1 MSMRTATTPP
11 HPIRRATFQASAL
24 GLLVQPLLGGC
35 LSQDY
40 YRATGQSVATG
51 AMQGVRDGI
60 PGIQEPLRQTLRGA
74 LVDDPALKE
83 AARDMTRSAVD
94 VLEARLGSPE
104 MRGQVDALVAQAME
118 RLRRDGDETVRGLIT
133 AAGGTLEA
141 ELRRVAT
148 VSILAATTTLRDSIE
163 RDVTPAAQRLAS
175 RMGEELIVSLVK
187 GLEGPLQEDMLRAGR
202 NMSQALIKGAAEGA
216 DDPINQ
222 AGFGGLTNHVMLQA
236 VRGAKQ
242 GMREGLPDQTQVAL
256 ISGLVLL
263 GALVLASSAG
273 LAFFWWR
280 YQQSAKTLTIVA
292 ESINDHQ
299 SGALKDTIKKSTH
312 DNYVGPWFSS
322 FLKRR
327 GL

>member
-1 MSMRTATTPP
+1 MSMEATAPHRRRGTPSAAVALLATT
-11 HPIRRATFQASAL
+11 
-24 GLLVQPLLGGC
+24 LLAGC
-35 LSQDY
+35 VSQDY
-40 YRATGQSVATG
+40 YRATGQSAAAG

-60 PGIQEPLRQTLRGA
+60 PGIQEPLRQTLHGA
-74 LVDDPALKE
+74 LVDDPLLKT
-83 AARDMTRSAVD
+83 AARDMTRSAVE

-104 MRGQVDALVAQAME
+104 MRRQVDALVAQAME
-118 RLRRDGDETVRGLIT
+118 SLQREGDETVRELIK

-141 ELRRVAT
+141 ELRRVVTA
-148 VSILAATTTLRDSIE
+148 SILAATTTLRDSLE

-175 RMGEELIVSLVK
+175 RMGEELVVSVVK
-187 GLEGPLQEDMLRAGR
+187 GLEGPLQKTMLQAGR

-216 DDPINQ
+216 DDPLNQ

-236 VRGAKQ
+236 VRGARQ
-242 GMREGLPDQTQVAL
+242 GMTEGLPDQAQVAL
-256 ISGLVLL
+256 ISGMVLL
-263 GALVLASSAG
+263 AALVLASSAG
-273 LAFFWWR
+273 LGFFWWR

-292 ESINDHQ
+292 KSINNHQ

>member
-1 MSMRTATTPP
+1 MSMDVTVTPHRRTAVV
-11 HPIRRATFQASAL
+11 
-24 GLLVQPLLGGC
+24 LLAVTLLAGC
-35 LSQDY
+35 ASQDY
-40 YRATGQSVATG
+40 YRATGQSAAAG
-51 AMQGVRDGI
+51 AMQGVREGI
-60 PGIQEPLRQTLRGA
+60 AGIQEPLRQTLHGA
-74 LVDDPALKE
+74 LVDDPMLKD
-83 AARDMTRSAVD
+83 AARDMTRSAME

-104 MRGQVDALVAQAME
+104 MRRQVDALVAQAMAS
-118 RLRRDGDETVRGLIT
+118 LQRDSDKAVRELVQ

-148 VSILAATTTLRDSIE
+148 ASILAATTTLRDALE

-175 RMGEELIVSLVK
+175 RMGEELVISVVK
-187 GLEGPLQEDMLRAGR
+187 GLEGPLQKTMLQAGR

-216 DDPINQ
+216 EDPINQ

-236 VRGAKQ
+236 VRGARQ
-242 GMREGLPDQTQVAL
+242 GMTEGLPDQAQIAL
-256 ISGLVLL
+256 ISGMVLL
-263 GALVLASSAG
+263 GALVLATSGG
-273 LAFFWWR
+273 LGFFWWR

-292 ESINDHQ
+292 KSINNHQ

>member
-1 MSMRTATTPP
+1 MSMDVTVTP
-11 HPIRRATFQASAL
+11 HRRPAVV
-24 GLLVQPLLGGC
+24 LLAVTLLAGC
-35 LSQDY
+35 VSQDY
-40 YRATGQSVATG
+40 YRATGQSAAAGV
-51 AMQGVRDGI
+51 MQGVREGI
-60 PGIQEPLRQTLRGA
+60 AGIQEPLRQTLHGA
-74 LVDDPALKE
+74 LVDDPMLKA
-83 AARDMTRSAVD
+83 AARDMTRSAME

-104 MRGQVDALVAQAME
+104 MRRQVDALVAQAMAS
-118 RLRRDGDETVRGLIT
+118 LQRDSDKTVRELVQ

-148 VSILAATTTLRDSIE
+148 ASVLAATTTLRDSLQ

-175 RMGEELIVSLVK
+175 RMGEELVISVVK
-187 GLEGPLQEDMLRAGR
+187 GLEGPLQKTMLQAGR

-216 DDPINQ
+216 EDPINQ
-222 AGFGGLTNHVMLQA
+222 AGFGGLTSHVMLQA
-236 VRGAKQ
+236 VRGARQ
-242 GMREGLPDQTQVAL
+242 GMTEGLPDQAQVAL
-256 ISGLVLL
+256 ISGMVLL
-263 GALVLASSAG
+263 GALVLATSGG
-273 LAFFWWR
+273 LGFFWWR

-292 ESINDHQ
+292 KSINNHQ

>member
-1 MSMRTATTPP
+1 
-11 HPIRRATFQASAL
+11 
-24 GLLVQPLLGGC
+24 
-35 LSQDY
+35 
-40 YRATGQSVATG
+40 
-51 AMQGVRDGI
+51 MQGVRDGI
-60 PGIQEPLRQTLRGA
+60 PGIQEPLRQTLHGA
-74 LVDDPALKE
+74 LVDDSVLKN
-83 AARDMTRSAVD
+83 AARDMTRSAVE

-104 MRGQVDALVAQAME
+104 MRRQVDALVAQAME
-118 RLRRDGDETVRGLIT
+118 SLQRDGDETVRGLIK

-141 ELRRVAT
+141 ELRRVAIA
-148 VSILAATTTLRDSIE
+148 SILAATTSLRDSLE

-175 RMGEELIVSLVK
+175 RMGEELVISVVK
-187 GLEGPLQEDMLRAGR
+187 GLEGPLQKTMLQAGR

-236 VRGAKQ
+236 VRGARQ
-242 GMREGLPDQTQVAL
+242 GMTEGLPDQAQVAL
-256 ISGLVLL
+256 ISGMVLL
-263 GALVLASSAG
+263 GALVLAASGG
-273 LAFFWWR
+273 LTFFWWR

-292 ESINDHQ
+292 KSINNHQ
-299 SGALKDTIKKSTH
+299 SGALKDTIKRSTH

>member
-1 MSMRTATTPP
+1 M
-11 HPIRRATFQASAL
+11 
-24 GLLVQPLLGGC
+24 
-35 LSQDY
+35 
-40 YRATGQSVATG
+40 
-51 AMQGVRDGI
+51 
-60 PGIQEPLRQTLRGA
+60 
-74 LVDDPALKE
+74 LKD
-83 AARDMTRSAVD
+83 AARDMTRSAME

-104 MRGQVDALVAQAME
+104 MRRQVDALVAQAMAS
-118 RLRRDGDETVRGLIT
+118 LQRDSDKAVRELVQ

-148 VSILAATTTLRDSIE
+148 ASILAATTTLRDALE

-175 RMGEELIVSLVK
+175 RMGEELVISVVK
-187 GLEGPLQEDMLRAGR
+187 GLEGPLQKTMLQAGR

-216 DDPINQ
+216 EDPINQ

-236 VRGAKQ
+236 VRGARQ
-242 GMREGLPDQTQVAL
+242 GMTEGLPDQAQIAL
-256 ISGLVLL
+256 ISGMVLL
-263 GALVLASSAG
+263 GALVLATSGG
-273 LAFFWWR
+273 LGFFWWR

-292 ESINDHQ
+292 KSINNHQ

>member
-1 MSMRTATTPP
+1 
-11 HPIRRATFQASAL
+11 
-24 GLLVQPLLGGC
+24 
-35 LSQDY
+35 
-40 YRATGQSVATG
+40 
-51 AMQGVRDGI
+51 MQGVREGI
-60 PGIQEPLRQTLRGA
+60 PGIQEPLRQTLHGA
-74 LVDDPALKE
+74 LVDDPMLKD
-83 AARDMTRSAVD
+83 AARDMTRSAME

-104 MRGQVDALVAQAME
+104 MRRQVDALVAQAMAS
-118 RLRRDGDETVRGLIT
+118 LQRDSDKAVRELVQ

-148 VSILAATTTLRDSIE
+148 ASILAATTTLRDALE

-175 RMGEELIVSLVK
+175 RMGEELVISVVK
-187 GLEGPLQEDMLRAGR
+187 GLEGPLQKTMLQAGR

-216 DDPINQ
+216 EDPINQ

-236 VRGAKQ
+236 VRGARQ
-242 GMREGLPDQTQVAL
+242 GMTEGLPDQAQIAL
-256 ISGLVLL
+256 ISGMVLL
-263 GALVLASSAG
+263 GALVLATSGG
-273 LAFFWWR
+273 LGFFWWR

-292 ESINDHQ
+292 KSINNHQ